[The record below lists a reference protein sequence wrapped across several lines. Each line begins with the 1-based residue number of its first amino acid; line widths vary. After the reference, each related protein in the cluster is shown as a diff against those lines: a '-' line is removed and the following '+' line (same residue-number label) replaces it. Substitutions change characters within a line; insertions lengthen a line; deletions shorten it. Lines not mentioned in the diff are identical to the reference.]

1 MHPVRKNPILSA
13 PQRWASASIVI
24 ETTDVLIHDG
34 VQNCHHLRVQVVGH
48 ESKGRAAMSQSDTKK
63 QLWVKIIMRLS
74 SVSRIYAVEADMT
87 CQI

>member
-1 MHPVRKNPILSA
+1 
-13 PQRWASASIVI
+13 
-24 ETTDVLIHDG
+24 
-34 VQNCHHLRVQVVGH
+34 
-48 ESKGRAAMSQSDTKK
+48 MSQSDTKK